1 MVNILWWTG
10 LVFQQDVQIL
20 IIINNIMAGIA
31 LLVQADARVVKT
43 EAEDKQNRVLT
54 GIHVQCAAVI
64 ITVAHTHYIGLE
76 T

>member
-1 MVNILWWTG
+1 
-10 LVFQQDVQIL
+10 
-20 IIINNIMAGIA
+20 MAGIA